1 MSLQYEAQEERTR
14 LRSHLATMGA
24 LFQSNFFFKKNQLSY
39 WCSQLEY
46 LEECIRVKGI
56 ANERN
61 DFPQN
66 IKTNHIYFP

>member
-1 MSLQYEAQEERTR
+1 MSLQYGAQEERTR

-24 LFQSNFFFKKNQLSY
+24 LFKSNFFKKINKLSY
-39 WCSQLEY
+39 WCSQLGY
-46 LEECIRVKGI
+46 LEECIWAKDI

-66 IKTNHIYFP
+66 IKTNHI